1 MYTSAGGGMSSG
13 RCARVGTKP
22 LLFGA
27 GVVGNQ
33 WLLPKLKQLPE
44 RRLSAEAVQQRLL
57 AQHST
62 LAERITGAS
71 CPLHDPWWTPH
82 P

>member
-1 MYTSAGGGMSSG
+1 MCGALS
-13 RCARVGTKP
+13 VGS
-22 LLFGA
+22 GA
-27 GVVGNQ
+27 GVVGSQ

-62 LAERITGAS
+62 LAERITGA
-71 CPLHDPWWTPH
+71 PGTLVLQAFHTFQG
-82 P
+82 